1 MEIIKDHEK
10 EITEKINNY
19 EIKRDDYLIILL
31 SSGLLLC
38 FLGIMFIFSFFVGSY
53 IMFILAFAAFS
64 ISLVLFGLNTYK
76 IILNREEVKRLKLI
90 KEDKNIYDDNEL
102 KDILIDSFKYI
113 KNYFYGIILKVI
125 NILEKEEFY
134 RTLN

>member
-125 NILEKEEFY
+125 NILEK
-134 RTLN
+134 NKSKI

>member
-1 MEIIKDHEK
+1 
-10 EITEKINNY
+10 
-19 EIKRDDYLIILL
+19 
-31 SSGLLLC
+31 
-38 FLGIMFIFSFFVGSY
+38 
-53 IMFILAFAAFS
+53 MFILAFAAFS

-113 KNYFYGIILKVI
+113 KNYFYGIILKI
-125 NILEKEEFY
+125 MNILEK
-134 RTLN
+134 NKSKI